1 MKKMKKTLCGFLVC
15 LLLVAATPL
24 LANAAAKAPVCP
36 KTQTL
41 YFKRSARSATFKGVD
56 DTSVYGFIYI
66 KNLSSTAAITNIK
79 SSNTYYTAYK
89 RQGLN
94 AIQIGTSTK
103 FHIKNHKVK
112 VGEKSTFSF
121 VVNQNGKSYKLSCKV
136 TFKQHPAVFKSFK
149 VGSKDYASEING
161 YWQYGA
167 KISRSGKTQIKVAAA
182 KNYKIDFI
190 EIAYR
195 KGNKAFTKKIKNG
208 QKASLKNAVSIDVT
222 YHTTKKPKYYKAPGS
237 DYRYYYFGQPTPLYS
252 DFSFNLW

>member
-1 MKKMKKTLCGFLVC
+1 MKKMKKTLCGFFVC

-24 LANAAAKAPVCP
+24 LANAAVKAPVCP

-41 YFKRSARSATFKGVD
+41 YIDRSAPFKGVD

-66 KNLSSTAAITNIK
+66 KNLSSTATITNIK
-79 SSNTYYTAYK
+79 SSNTDYTANK

-103 FHIKNHKVK
+103 FHMKNHKVK

-121 VVNQNGKSYKLSCKV
+121 VVNQDGKSYKLSCKV

-167 KISRSGKTQIKVAAA
+167 KISRSGKTLIKVAAA

-195 KGNKAFTKKIKNG
+195 KGNKEFTKKIKNG
-208 QKASLKNAVSIDVT
+208 QKVSLKNAVSIDVT

-237 DYRYYYFGQPTPLYS
+237 DYRYYYSDQPTPLYS

>member
-24 LANAAAKAPVCP
+24 LANAATKAPICP
-36 KTQTL
+36 KTQAL
-41 YFKRSARSATFKGVD
+41 YFERSAPFKGVD
-56 DTSVYGFIYI
+56 DTSVYDFIYI
-66 KNLSSTAAITNIK
+66 KNLSSTATITNIK
-79 SSNTYYTAYK
+79 SSNTYYTAHK
-89 RQGLN
+89 CQGLN

-112 VGEKSTFSF
+112 AGEKSTFSF

-237 DYRYYYFGQPTPLYS
+237 DYRYYDIGQPTPLYS

>member
-41 YFKRSARSATFKGVD
+41 YFERSAPFKGVD

-66 KNLSSTAAITNIK
+66 KNLSSTATITNIK

-103 FHIKNHKVK
+103 FHIKGHKVK

-121 VVNQNGKSYKLSCKV
+121 VVNQNGQSYKLSCKV

-149 VGSKDYASEING
+149 IGSKDYASEING

-190 EIAYR
+190 EIAYK
-195 KGNKAFTKKIKNG
+195 KGNKTFTKKIKNG
-208 QKASLKNAVSIDVT
+208 QKVSLKNAVGIDVT

-237 DYRYYYFGQPTPLYS
+237 DYRYYYIGQPTPLYS

>member
-41 YFKRSARSATFKGVD
+41 YFERLTPSKNLNILSANN
-56 DTSVYGFIYI
+56 FIYI
-66 KNLSSTAAITNIK
+66 KNLSSTATITNIK

-94 AIQIGTSTK
+94 AIQIDTTMK
-103 FHIKNHKVK
+103 FHMKNHKVK
-112 VGEKSTFSF
+112 AGEKSTFSF

-136 TFKQHPAVFKSFK
+136 TFKQHPAVFKSFI
-149 VGSKDYASEING
+149 VGSKDYASEIIGNG
-161 YWQYGA
+161 SYEA
-167 KISRSGKTQIKVAAA
+167 KVSRSGKAQIKVTAA
-182 KNYKIDFI
+182 KNYKVDLI
-190 EIAYR
+190 EITYR

-208 QKASLKNAVSIDVT
+208 QKASLKNATTIRIT
-222 YHTTKKPKYYKAPGS
+222 YHTTKKPKYYKAPGAS
-237 DYRYYYFGQPTPLYS
+237 YRYPYIGQPTPLYS
-252 DFSFNLW
+252 GYTFLLS

>member
-15 LLLVAATPL
+15 LLLVAITPL
-24 LANAAAKAPVCP
+24 LANAAVKAPVCP

-41 YFKRSARSATFKGVD
+41 YFERSAPFKGVN

-66 KNLSSTAAITNIK
+66 KNLSSTATITNIK
-79 SSNTYYTAYK
+79 SSNTYYTANK

-103 FHIKNHKVK
+103 FHIKGHNVK

-121 VVNQNGKSYKLSCKV
+121 VVNQNGQSYKLSCKV

-149 VGSKDYASEING
+149 IGSKDYASEING

-190 EIAYR
+190 EIAYK
-195 KGNKAFTKKIKNG
+195 KGNKTFTKKIKNG
-208 QKASLKNAVSIDVT
+208 QKVSLKNAISIDVT

-237 DYRYYYFGQPTPLYS
+237 DYRYYYIGQPTPLYS

>member
-1 MKKMKKTLCGFLVC
+1 MKKMKKTLCGFLIC

-41 YFKRSARSATFKGVD
+41 YFERSAPFKGVD
-56 DTSVYGFIYI
+56 DTSVFGFIYI
-66 KNLSSTAAITNIK
+66 KNLSSTATITNIK

-103 FHIKNHKVK
+103 FHIKGHKVK

-121 VVNQNGKSYKLSCKV
+121 VVKQNGKSYKLSCKV

-237 DYRYYYFGQPTPLYS
+237 DYRYYYIGQPTPLYS